1 MKTFVSY
8 FLKDSAEIF
17 QGLHISGEVIAVYS
31 FEKWDG
37 WFCIFEQVQFSWYLL
52 LFYLYSV
59 IIYIF
64 LCILHMFFI
73 ARVALWNKCPKVN
86 ASKRYI
92 PQNTLFTPDN
102 YSSLNVWCRHYGHIR
117 YHNLFFQTVWSSFK
131 LNKTIAR
138 YRFYDN
144 LSAEYTIVELLF
156 ITI

>member
-1 MKTFVSY
+1 MKLLQFIPLRSETVDFVFLNKFNFHDIYCYFICILLSFTF
-8 FLKDSAEIF
+8 
-17 QGLHISGEVIAVYS
+17 
-31 FEKWDG
+31 
-37 WFCIFEQVQFSWYLL
+37 
-52 LFYLYSV
+52 
-59 IIYIF
+59 F

-117 YHNLFFQTVWSSFK
+117 YHNLFFQTVLSSFK